1 MKGTQNPAG
10 GDLVI
15 ETVTS
20 DGEREEAEATP
31 RELVDSEPE
40 QEEDMQIQMVLET
53 ERSRLLS
60 ESCCNTSFKAST
72 VNQS

>member
-40 QEEDMQIQMVLET
+40 QEEDMQI
-53 ERSRLLS
+53 
-60 ESCCNTSFKAST
+60 
-72 VNQS
+72 